1 MTQRSERAAGCSGMV
16 CLAAARDEGQ
26 QKYFGHISAV
36 GFQVWGVSG
45 FFFVCL
51 FVFFC
56 DFVVV
61 GLSVCFCGGDA
72 FVLLFVRRYWS
83 QVEWQRWW
91 GCPLCNQRART
102 PWWSEK
108 DLQVTLILESEGTNA
123 RLFIPLTS
131 GINCDSD
138 RPACH
143 CHPRDS
149 SVAFM
154 LLMWCCL
161 LKPDSMSCLA
171 CSSLAF
177 ICVEAGFLASRCWPC
192 KKLVLSHVSGA
203 KRLLVLITVRGR
215 ISLQRASCRWL
226 YDVIRVAGPLHPA
239 AVVYRLYWVVGN
251 LPWPSG
257 EGKSVGF
264 CLFFPSSSSVAE

>member
-1 MTQRSERAAGCSGMV
+1 MKGPLVVLEWCVWQPPGMKGSRNTLGIFLRLDFRSEAFLV
-16 CLAAARDEGQ
+16 
-26 QKYFGHISAV
+26 
-36 GFQVWGVSG
+36 

-102 PWWSEK
+102 PCWSEK

-154 LLMWCCL
+154 LLM
-161 LKPDSMSCLA
+161 
-171 CSSLAF
+171 
-177 ICVEAGFLASRCWPC
+177 
-192 KKLVLSHVSGA
+192 
-203 KRLLVLITVRGR
+203 
-215 ISLQRASCRWL
+215 
-226 YDVIRVAGPLHPA
+226 
-239 AVVYRLYWVVGN
+239 
-251 LPWPSG
+251 
-257 EGKSVGF
+257 
-264 CLFFPSSSSVAE
+264 